1 MGDAER
7 ARLEERVARLRELLH
22 RDPSDASAWFGLG
35 RALLELDLP
44 GDAVEPFRRALAI
57 DPDYTAAHRDLG
69 RALMAAG
76 DARQA
81 LRAFERA
88 AALADR
94 TGDLQT
100 GNEARVF
107 QRRAERELGI
117 AREAPAKDAAAP
129 RARRGLAASV
139 SRGVSPA
146 HALYKQGFQHFA
158 NDRLEQAI
166 ALYREALALDPELAI
181 AWNGLSLAFR
191 QQGDLDAAIEA
202 GRRLIEL
209 EPDDPLSHT
218 NLSILYQ
225 RRGMI
230 PEAEEEKAV
239 AMQLQLRAQR
249 RQGGPR

>member
-1 MGDAER
+1 MTAET
-7 ARLEERVARLRELLH
+7 ALEERAAKLRELLD
-22 RDPSDASAWFGLG
+22 RDPRDASAWFGLG
-35 RALLELDLP
+35 RALLELARAAE
-44 GDAVEPFRRALAI
+44 AVEPFRRALAI

-69 RALMAAG
+69 RALFESG

-107 QRRAERELGI
+107 ARRAERELGI
-117 AREAPAKDAAAP
+117 AREAPAADASAP

-139 SRGVSPA
+139 SQGVSPA

-158 NDRLEQAI
+158 NDRLDEAI
-166 ALYREALALDPELAI
+166 ALYREALAKDPDLAI

-239 AMQLQLRAQR
+239 AMQLQMRAQR
-249 RQGGPR
+249 NRHR